1 MEAKEEVIKKIV
13 RLLRKEH
20 INYEETKYI
29 FSQVRIKLNLRQL
42 VFENRLPKF
51 LSFEEVQKLINVGY
65 KTNTVYGIIIKTL
78 FVTGIRVSELSN
90 LKVEDLFLEDNKI
103 KIVQGKGR
111 KDRMVLINKELKK
124 ELLMHLKNRRRG
136 YVFEST
142 HVKQFSKRR
151 LQQIVQET
159 GFKAHIGKKVTP
171 HILRHSM
178 ATYLLNKGLRL
189 DQVQLL
195 LGHTNPRTTEIYA
208 KTSLEVV
215 KEDFDRITNN
225 SNS

>member
-1 MEAKEEVIKKIV
+1 MEAKDDLIKKIV
-13 RLLRKEH
+13 RLLKKEH
-20 INYEETKYI
+20 VNYEETKYI
-29 FSQVRIKLNLRQL
+29 FSKVRQRLNLKQI
-42 VFENRLPKF
+42 EIKQQLPKF
-51 LSFEEVQKLINVGY
+51 LGYDEIQKLILAGY
-65 KTNTVYGIIIKTL
+65 KTNTIYGIIIKTL
-78 FVTGIRVSELSN
+78 FITGIRVSELSN
-90 LKVEDLFLEDNKI
+90 LKIEDLFLEDNKI
-103 KIVQGKGR
+103 KVVQGKGK
-111 KDRMVLINKELKK
+111 KDRIVLVHDELKQ
-124 ELLMHLKNRRRG
+124 ELIGHLGNRKRG

-151 LQQIVQET
+151 LQQIVQEA
-159 GFKAHIGKKVTP
+159 GFKAHITKKVTP

-215 KEDFDRITNN
+215 KGDFDKIME
-225 SNS
+225 